1 MKVQVE
7 IYNSLKE
14 FDNGYEP
21 MHCYIMDHDDPA
33 QRKVLGKQCRN
44 ALEAGPVVLTFRK
57 EE

>member
-21 MHCYIMDHDDPA
+21 VRCYIMDHDDPA
-33 QRKVLGKQCRN
+33 QRKVLGMQCRN
-44 ALEAGPVVLTFRK
+44 AFEAGQVVLTFR
-57 EE
+57 EEE